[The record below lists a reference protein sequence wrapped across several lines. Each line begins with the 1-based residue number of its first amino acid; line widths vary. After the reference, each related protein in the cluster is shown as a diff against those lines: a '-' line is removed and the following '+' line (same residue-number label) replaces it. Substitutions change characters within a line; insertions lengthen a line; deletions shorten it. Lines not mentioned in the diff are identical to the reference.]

1 MNARINLVDD
11 RHFDELFARRVELFT
26 TPAPAGQPATEGRVV
41 FHTVW
46 LHYRDGAVFAESD
59 GPRITHTFD
68 SIIGRTWDVPDGEG
82 GTIPL
87 PTLLMM
93 GGLKVAFDTIYNEM
107 FPAEPGEDPEPADPE
122 PVEGE

>member
-26 TPAPAGQPATEGRVV
+26 DPAPAGQPATEGRVV

-46 LHYRDGAVFAESD
+46 LHYRDGVVFAESE

-68 SIIGRTWDVPDGEG
+68 SILGRTWDVPDGSG

-87 PTLLMM
+87 PTILMM
-93 GGLKVAFDTIYNEM
+93 GGLKTAFDTIVNEQLKVVQ
-107 FPAEPGEDPEPADPE
+107 EPDDE
-122 PVEGE
+122 